1 MNAKELIEIL
11 SRFDPGTRV
20 VVAGYEA
27 GFNDISEVEEIT
39 LLLDVHREWYYGT
52 HDKPDADFKRVLPE
66 SPEVRAIYLKGKN
79 PETAGLTLE
88 EIRDYRGGSRG
99 G

>member
-11 SRFDPGTRV
+11 LRFDPGSRV

-39 LLLDVHREWYYGT
+39 ILPDVHREWYYGA
-52 HDKPDADFKRVLPE
+52 HDKPDADFKRALPGV
-66 SPEVRAIYLKGKN
+66 SEVKAIYLKGKN
-79 PETAGLTLE
+79 PETAGLTDG
-88 EIRDYRGGSRG
+88 EIRDYRGGPIG
-99 G
+99 D